1 MKTIGDQQLV
11 KRINRS
17 VLLRLLRIQPN
28 QSRAQL
34 AISSG
39 LTKSTVS
46 ILVRELIDDG
56 WLTEAGTFTEIQTHS
71 LRASGR
77 PSTPLR
83 INGKSRGLIGVEIA
97 VEALRVVVLSL
108 VGDVL
113 WSIEEALVERDPTAV
128 CQQTAKLV
136 ARAHARMRSKN
147 IRTSGL
153 GIGVPGIF
161 EQATGRVE
169 IAPNLGWRNLDFMPI
184 IIAALAQAGLPS
196 MPVYVRNEADTAS
209 LSEYEFPDREE
220 IHSLI
225 FVNCATGVGA
235 GIVIN
240 DRLYSGVNGMAG
252 EIGHSILEADGLKC
266 SCGRRGCVETL
277 LGARALAGFDNPERG
292 GQYLGLVLHNLWIT
306 FNPELIVVGG
316 YSCHKYPNIVEVA
329 RNTLA
334 AFARSAHMNVPAVR
348 GARYGLLA
356 SAVGAAALTMHQ
368 YLRPM
373 HAPSYADVNA
383 EIPHL
388 SVMDEAA

>member
-17 VLLRLLRIQPN
+17 VLLRLLRIEPN

-34 AISSG
+34 ALSSG

-46 ILVRELIDDG
+46 ALVRDLIDDG
-56 WLTEAGTFTEIQTHS
+56 WLTEVDSQGEVQTSS
-71 LRASGR
+71 LRSLGR
-77 PSTPLR
+77 PSIPLS

-108 VGDVL
+108 TGDVL
-113 WSIEEALVERDPTAV
+113 WSVEEPLIDSDPISV

-147 IRTSGL
+147 VRTSGL

-161 EQATGRVE
+161 AEATGCVE
-169 IAPNLGWRNLDFMPI
+169 IAPNLGWRDLDFMPL

-209 LSEYEFPDREE
+209 LSEYEFPGREE

-240 DRLYSGVNGMAG
+240 DRLYSGVHGMAG
-252 EIGHSILEADGLKC
+252 EIGHSILQADGLRC

-277 LGARALAGFDNPERG
+277 LGARALAAFDNPERG

-316 YSCHKYPNIVEVA
+316 YSCHKYPNIVKVA
-329 RNTLA
+329 RDTLA
-334 AFARSAHMNVPAVR
+334 AYACSAHMNAPEVR
-348 GARYGLLA
+348 SARYGLLA

-388 SVMDEAA
+388 SVLDEAA

>member
-1 MKTIGDQQLV
+1 MKTTGDQQLV

-17 VLLRLLRIQPN
+17 VLLRMLRIQPN

-34 AISSG
+34 AVNSG

-46 ILVRELIDDG
+46 LLVRELIDDG
-56 WLTEAGTFTEIQTHS
+56 WLTEVDIGTSDEPTS
-71 LRASGR
+71 LRSLGR
-77 PSTPLR
+77 PSIPLC

-108 VGDVL
+108 IGEVL
-113 WSIEEALVERDPTAV
+113 WDVEEPLRSAAPSAV
-128 CQQTAKLV
+128 CEQTARLV
-136 ARAHARMRSKN
+136 ARAHAHMLALS
-147 IRTSGL
+147 IHTSGL
-153 GIGVPGIF
+153 GIGVPGVF
-161 EQATGRVE
+161 QEATGRVE
-169 IAPNLGWRNLDFMPI
+169 IAPNLGWRNLDFMPLI
-184 IIAALAQAGLPS
+184 IDALAEAGLPT

-209 LSEYEFPDREE
+209 LSEYEFPGTDE

-240 DRLYSGVNGMAG
+240 DRLYSGMHGMAG
-252 EIGHSILEADGLKC
+252 EIGHSILQADGLRC

-277 LGARALAGFDNPERG
+277 LGARALAAYDDPARG

-316 YSCHKYPNIVEVA
+316 YSCHKYPEIVRVA
-329 RNTLA
+329 EETLA
-334 AFARSAHMNVPAVR
+334 AYAQCAHIPGPKVR
-348 GARYGLLA
+348 VARYGMLA

-373 HAPSYADVNA
+373 YAASYADVNA

-388 SVMDEAA
+388 RLMDEAA

>member
-17 VLLRLLRIQPN
+17 VLLRLLRIQPH

-34 AISSG
+34 AVNSG

-56 WLTEAGTFTEIQTHS
+56 WLTEVDSLGDIQSSS
-71 LRASGR
+71 LRALGR
-77 PSTPLR
+77 PSIPLC
-83 INGKSRGLIGVEIA
+83 INGKSRGLIGIEIA

-113 WSIEEALVERDPTAV
+113 WSVEEPLIESDPIAV
-128 CQQTAKLV
+128 CRQTAKLA
-136 ARAHARMRSKN
+136 ARAHARMRNQN

-161 EQATGRVE
+161 EEATGRVE
-169 IAPNLGWRNLDFMPI
+169 IAPNLGWRNLEFMPI

-209 LSEYEFPDREE
+209 LSEYEFPGREE

-252 EIGHSILEADGLKC
+252 EIGHSILEADGLRC
-266 SCGRRGCVETL
+266 SCGRHGCVETL
-277 LGARALAGFDNPERG
+277 LGARALSRFDNPERG

-316 YSCHKYPNIVEVA
+316 YSCHKYPNLIHVA
-329 RNTLA
+329 RNTLGA
-334 AFARSAHMNVPAVR
+334 YARSAHMNAPEVR

-373 HAPSYADVNA
+373 HAPSHADVNA
-383 EIPHL
+383 EIPHI